1 MKYRRSLILLVCGAC
16 LTALA
21 QPILVPTL
29 GPRFKQTRDR
39 VEEMFR
45 YRNGKA
51 PELDP
56 KVNLFRISSHNTES
70 PEVPV
75 QTTKQEPEAPDEVI
89 LKLAIATL
97 KAATI
102 ITGDG
107 RAYLVVD
114 GKKRYEEGDFITAT
128 VRGKPVR
135 LLVKRVGQNTATLA
149 YNSAETVAK
158 F

>member
-1 MKYRRSLILLVCGAC
+1 MKYRRSLILFVCGAC

-21 QPILVPTL
+21 QPVLVPTL
-29 GPRFKQTRDR
+29 GPRYKQTRDR

-56 KVNLFRISSHNTES
+56 KVNLFRISSHNTEA
-70 PEVPV
+70 PDIPV
-75 QTTKQEPEAPDEVI
+75 QTKQEPAAPDEVI

-97 KAATI
+97 KAGTVI
-102 ITGDG
+102 KDG

-114 GKKRYEEGDFITAT
+114 GVRRYEEGDFVTAT